1 MLFHGK
7 TASTVNSTWCNE
19 HIHCSQS

>member
-19 HIHCSQS
+19 HIHCSHP